1 MKKLNNEELMTI
13 YGGSAFLK
21 FLKNGA
27 YGLIAG
33 CVLIASVIYGYIH
46 PTACNK

>member
-1 MKKLNNEELMTI
+1 MKKLNENELLEI
-13 YGGSAFLK
+13 YGGASFLK

-27 YGLIAG
+27 YGIIAG